1 MKRTLQTGK
10 RLVPTLVN
18 PHPTFTAL
26 VRQGANQRSFH
37 RTKSASPA
45 EQAKEVAMTTK
56 TAGIPAMKIHRI
68 LFASTSFADD
78 AAVKT
83 FLTEKGY
90 SDFAVSPAEG
100 GGFYVEDHASESFKG
115 ELRQVDHASA
125 KGVSF
130 LVGEL
135 AEAPAEGTTKAD
147 EPTAEDT
154 DAAKAAEDAAKA
166 EAEAKKGEGEGEGQG
181 AKTATTEAPA
191 AVEAPAPGAEA
202 VNKAAAPRVRVR
214 PGLTI
219 TGKTMNRVVAEA
231 EALGDYTE
239 SDAAKAHKS
248 FADMLSNYTGGMP
261 PGIYEMA
268 DAMVGELRRII
279 KSGTVEEK
287 TVAALANDFT
297 RGVLAMHGAF
307 SSIMATTKTAKGAT
321 PEELAEQLDAIL
333 DAMFGSAKGAGTE
346 ALELVA
352 DNTVSVGMEKLS
364 EKMEAMQK
372 SIDGVALLML
382 EQAQVAEK
390 SAKTEAPVTEQPTRV
405 MPERKSAAEV
415 EAPVGDTVEAK
426 KTAEEQAEAGRRT
439 AKRLGINYV
448 AG

>member
-68 LFASTSFADD
+68 LFASASFADD
-78 AAVKT
+78 TAVKT

-166 EAEAKKGEGEGEGQG
+166 EAEAKKGDGEGEGQG
-181 AKTATTEAPA
+181 AETATTEAPA
-191 AVEAPAPGAEA
+191 AVETPAPGAEA

-307 SSIMATTKTAKGAT
+307 SSIMAATKTAKGAT
-321 PEELAEQLDAIL
+321 TEELAEQLDAIL
-333 DAMFGSAKGAGTE
+333 DAMFGTQKGEPA
-346 ALELVA
+346 ELIA
-352 DNTVSVGMEKLS
+352 DDTVSVGVEKLS

-415 EAPVGDTVEAK
+415 EAPTGDTVEAK